1 MDHNTTLIDQIAQ
14 LSPDQAQEAIHL
26 FYQLLP
32 ANWWTDQEKMSQ
44 DDIDFQTRKILQH
57 ATDDV
62 KPFLQALVRPD
73 NQELKGDIA
82 RELLRGFAAYEP
94 LQSCLEQAVEMA
106 YEPDMF
112 VIETGTLLIIL
123 ALLPTAL
130 DIKKTED
137 GWEVHI
143 RSENLKALSGLSDIA
158 QTIKQTLGKNLPPS
172 EGSKE

>member
-1 MDHNTTLIDQIAQ
+1 MNHDTTLIDQIAQ
-14 LSPDQAQEAIHL
+14 LSPDQAQEAIYL

-44 DDIDFQTRKILQH
+44 DDIDFQARKILQH

-62 KPFLQALVRPD
+62 KPFLQALVSPD
-73 NQELKGDIA
+73 NLELKGDIA
-82 RELLRGFAAYEP
+82 RELLRGFAAHEP
-94 LQSCLEQAVEMA
+94 LHPYLKQAVEMA

-123 ALLPTAL
+123 ALLPTVL
-130 DIKKTED
+130 DIKKTKD

-143 RSENLKALSGLSDIA
+143 HFENLKALSGLSDIA
-158 QTIKQTLGKNLPPS
+158 QSIKQILGKNRPPS
-172 EGSKE
+172 ERSE